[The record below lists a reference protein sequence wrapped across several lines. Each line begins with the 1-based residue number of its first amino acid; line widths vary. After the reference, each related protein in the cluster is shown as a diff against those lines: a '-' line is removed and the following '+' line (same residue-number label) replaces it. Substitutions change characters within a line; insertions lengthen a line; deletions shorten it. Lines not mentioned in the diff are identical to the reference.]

1 MAKKVN
7 KDNKGN
13 YFQESY
19 QELKKVSWPTQK
31 RAIRLTILVLG
42 FVLVTAIFI
51 GILDYVFGFGY
62 RQLID
67 LAPDQNLP
75 AVSQPINTGT
85 VEGEPIEISIGEDG
99 EVIGLPEELEG
110 SFEAVTGESEA
121 EADAP
126 VAEEPAPAETE

>member
-1 MAKKVN
+1 MAKKAN

-67 LAPDQNLP
+67 LAPEQNLP
-75 AVSQPINTGT
+75 TATQHIDTGS

-99 EVIGLPEELEG
+99 EVIGVPEGLEGELET
-110 SFEAVTGESEA
+110 VTTEGGEPA
-121 EADAP
+121 EA
-126 VAEEPAPAETE
+126 PAPAETE